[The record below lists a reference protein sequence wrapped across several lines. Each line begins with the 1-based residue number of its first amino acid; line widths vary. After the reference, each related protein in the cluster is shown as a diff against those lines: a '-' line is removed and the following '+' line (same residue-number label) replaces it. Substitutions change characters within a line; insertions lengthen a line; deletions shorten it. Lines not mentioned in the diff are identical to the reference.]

1 MTKGHIGFI
10 GTGIL
15 GGAIAG
21 RLLEQGFAVT
31 VWNRSP
37 DKTAPLVDAG
47 AKAAATPAE
56 AGRAPFVILCV
67 TDAAAVESVVFGPD
81 GVASAAGAEALLI
94 DMSTTAADATR
105 AMAERLEAAC
115 GMRWIDAPISGG
127 APAAERGAMTIMA
140 GGREDDFERARP
152 VWDAVAGR
160 CTLMGPVGAGQATKM
175 INQVLV
181 LCGFQVIA
189 EATALALHSGIDPA
203 RIPGA
208 LEGGRAD
215 SRLLREAMPLMA
227 AQEGPPIAK
236 NVNNLKDLE
245 MIHDLARA
253 TRTPLPVT
261 GLVTELHRQL
271 LQRGLGDACPTTLV
285 KLLTSGT

>member
-1 MTKGHIGFI
+1 MAASKIGFI

-15 GGAIAG
+15 GSAIAG
-21 RLLEQGFAVT
+21 RLLGQGFAVA

-37 DKTAPLVDAG
+37 DKAAPLVDAG
-47 AKAAATPAE
+47 ATLAATPAE
-56 AGRAPFVILCV
+56 AADAPLVVLCV
-67 TDAAAVESVVFGPD
+67 TDSAAVEQVVFGPD
-81 GVASAAGAEALLI
+81 GVAARGGPERLLV

-105 AMAERLEAAC
+105 AMAARLEAAC

-127 APAAERGAMTIMA
+127 APAAARGAMTVMA
-140 GGREDDFERARP
+140 GGDPADFERARP
-152 VWDAVAGR
+152 LWDAVAGR

-203 RIPGA
+203 RIPEA

-215 SRLLREAMPLMA
+215 SRLMREAMPLMA
-227 AQEGPPIAK
+227 TQDGPPIAK
-236 NVNNLKDLE
+236 NINNLKDLE

-285 KLLTSGT
+285 KLLTSGA